1 MIRANKIKDIKNI
14 VNESNEAEL
23 ELKLGFI
30 GSTLPILKQIIDV
43 ENIQDCYIEISKGT
57 LYSFTGDK
65 LMDVEKIYI
74 LGGDEPAFTIVL
86 TGEDNQNKIM
96 VYDHNNVQL
105 ENGLS
110 EIINLK

>member
-1 MIRANKIKDIKNI
+1 MLRINKLKDIKSI
-14 VNESNEAEL
+14 VKNNNEAEL

-30 GSTLPILKQIIDV
+30 GSTLPVLKKIIDV
-43 ENIQDCYIEISKGT
+43 ENIQDCYIEAAKGT

-86 TGEDNQNKIM
+86 TGEENQNAIL
-96 VYDHNNVQL
+96 VYDHNDVQL
-105 ENGLS
+105 ENGLQ
-110 EIINLK
+110 EIIDLK

>member
-1 MIRANKIKDIKNI
+1 MMRINKLKDIKDIVKNG
-14 VNESNEAEL
+14 NEAEL

-30 GSTLPILKQIIDV
+30 GSTLPVLKQIIDV
-43 ENIQDCYIEISKGT
+43 ENIQDCYIEVSKGT

-65 LMDVEKIYI
+65 LMDVEKVYI

-86 TGEDNQNKIM
+86 TGEENQNEVL
-96 VYDHNNVQL
+96 VYDHNDVQL
-105 ENGLS
+105 ENGLL